1 MIRHGVFV
9 DTSAWGALADAGD
22 QSHAAARSAYAALRA
37 ASRRLVTTNH
47 VLAESYTLIL
57 RRGGY
62 QTAQAFLERVG
73 SSGLAERVFVVEQW
87 ERDAGALLRR
97 FEDQPFSYVDATSF
111 VAMRRLGLREAFA
124 FDRHFSTAG
133 FDLVSSAP

>member
-22 QSHAAARSAYAALRA
+22 QSHPAARAAYTRLRA
-37 ASRRLVTTNH
+37 DSRRLVTTNH
-47 VLAESYTLIL
+47 VVAESYTLIL
-57 RRGGY
+57 RRGGH
-62 QTAQAFLERVG
+62 QAAQAFLQRIG
-73 SSGLAERVFVVEQW
+73 SSGLTDRVFVVEQW
-87 ERDAGALLRR
+87 EREAEALLRK

-124 FDRHFSTAG
+124 FDQHFSTAG
-133 FDLVSSAP
+133 FALLS